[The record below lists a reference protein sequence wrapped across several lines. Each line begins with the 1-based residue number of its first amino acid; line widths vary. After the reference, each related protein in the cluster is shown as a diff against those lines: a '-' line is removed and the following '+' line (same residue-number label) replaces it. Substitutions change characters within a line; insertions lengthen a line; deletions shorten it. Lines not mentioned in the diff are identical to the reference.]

1 MSGQDCATV
10 IDQGSVTLRSPV
22 AAFRTWPEEFRRRY
36 RELGYWTDE
45 TFAEF
50 VADRVVVALPNVADF
65 VAVVLGLFRL
75 GALPI
80 FALPTHREL
89 ELTQFCVTAD
99 AAAMVVAT
107 DDLAGLHAVVAECV
121 HDQGVEPPLLI
132 DVRGWG
138 DSLRR
143 GPGASRG
150 GPAGRAEDVASRGGP
165 AGRAVEDVA
174 FLQLS
179 GGTTGTAKL
188 IPRTAADYLY
198 SVRESAAICGLTEDS
213 ALLVVLPAAHNFPMS
228 SPGILGVLH
237 VGGRVVLARTPAR
250 ARRSR

>member
-10 IDQGSVTLRSPV
+10 IDQGSVTLRCPV
-22 AAFRTWPEEFRRRY
+22 AAFPTWPEEFRRRY

-188 IPRTAADYLY
+188 IPRTAAP
-198 SVRESAAICGLTEDS
+198 RTCPRSAPSRWAG
-213 ALLVVLPAAHNFPMS
+213 PS
-228 SPGILGVLH
+228 SPTPSPPRSAPCSAPGCS
-237 VGGRVVLARTPAR
+237 RCSAWPRASSTTPAPTTR
-250 ARRSR
+250 TRSC

>member
-22 AAFRTWPEEFRRRY
+22 AAFPTWPEEFRRRY

-107 DDLAGLHAVVAECV
+107 DDLAGLHAVVAEPKRGIV
-121 HDQGVEPPLLI
+121 PAVGVEQFSGIKIEHADKQCDEHALGVVAGEVFVDLGHE
-132 DVRGWG
+132 V
-138 DSLRR
+138 LRR
-143 GPGASRG
+143 G
-150 GPAGRAEDVASRGGP
+150 V
-165 AGRAVEDVA
+165 
-174 FLQLS
+174 
-179 GGTTGTAKL
+179 GTR
-188 IPRTAADYLY
+188 PRSDK
-198 SVRESAAICGLTEDS
+198 GQGH
-213 ALLVVLPAAHNFPMS
+213 AHEQ
-228 SPGILGVLH
+228 
-237 VGGRVVLARTPAR
+237 
-250 ARRSR
+250 